1 MTATKSWPA
10 DKVSRWPIEKLVPYA
25 KNSRVHTPKQIAA
38 VAKSIKKFGWT
49 SPILVDETGNMIAGH
64 ARVAAARQIGL
75 TEVPVMVA
83 TGWTDAEKRAYSIAD
98 NKLHDESAFDSTALV
113 MELGDLA
120 SLGFDLS
127 ATGFDA
133 DSLADLLA
141 PPAFGDDLGEG
152 DEADG
157 EAQVPAITV
166 SVPNAIDIPSVAS
179 ILRRALKQSGYR
191 GVKVREPRPA

>member
-1 MTATKSWPA
+1 MLAQKSWPA
-10 DKVSRWPIEKLVPYA
+10 DKVSRWPIDKLA
-25 KNSRVHTPKQIAA
+25 AHKNNTRLHTPKQIGAI
-38 VAKSIKKFGWT
+38 AKSIRKFGFAT
-49 SPILVDETGNMIAGH
+49 AVLVDETGNMIAGH
-64 ARVAAARQIGL
+64 ARVAAAQQIGL

-83 TGWTDAEKRAYSIAD
+83 TGWSEAEKRAYSIAD
-98 NKLHDESAFDSTALV
+98 NKLHDESKFDPESLI

-120 SLGFDLS
+120 SIGFDMES
-127 ATGFDA
+127 TGFDA

-141 PPAFGDDLGEG
+141 PPAFGDDLSQG

-166 SVPNAIDIPSVAS
+166 SVPNAIDIPSVSA